1 MGPPLPGARPGEPA
15 TAEPGAVVQQPL
27 WESLAAQVT
36 TPGRQGEEE
45 DDLYPRA
52 VEVVREAGSA
62 SVSLLQRRLRIGYSR
77 AARLID
83 LMEERGIVGP
93 SEGANKPRPVLKF
106 HDETGRQFEI
116 SDEEADDAW

>member
-1 MGPPLPGARPGEPA
+1 MGPPMPAGRPGEPG
-15 TAEPGAVVQQPL
+15 EIIQQPL
-27 WESLAAQVT
+27 WEDMIAQVKAA
-36 TPGRQGEEE
+36 GKEGEAE

-52 VEVVREAGSA
+52 VETVREAGSA

-106 HDETGRQFEI
+106 HDDTARQFEVTD
-116 SDEEADDAW
+116 DEEDDAW